1 MNTLT
6 RSPIVCGLFSRALV
20 LTGALMVA
28 TSAVAGVTN
37 APGKPLEVAK
47 STFVMP
53 RNKNEGRDPFF
64 PNSLRAYES
73 AAPKN
78 GQRTTVGPVDLQLR
92 AIGGPPS
99 GRICTINNRTFS
111 KGEDGEMT
119 TSAGR
124 IQIHIVDILDDAVIV
139 TVNGEQRELRFRRQ
153 FK

>member
-6 RSPIVCGLFSRALV
+6 RSPIVCGLFSRAVV
-20 LTGALMVA
+20 LAGTLALA
-28 TSAVAGVTN
+28 TAAVAGVTN
-37 APGKPLEVAK
+37 TPAKPLEVAK
-47 STFVMP
+47 SAFVMP

-64 PNSLRAYES
+64 PNSARAYEG

-78 GQRTTVGPVDLQLR
+78 GSRTVVGAGDLQLR
-92 AIGGPPS
+92 AIGGPES

-124 IQIHIVDILDDAVIV
+124 IQIHIVDILEDSVIV